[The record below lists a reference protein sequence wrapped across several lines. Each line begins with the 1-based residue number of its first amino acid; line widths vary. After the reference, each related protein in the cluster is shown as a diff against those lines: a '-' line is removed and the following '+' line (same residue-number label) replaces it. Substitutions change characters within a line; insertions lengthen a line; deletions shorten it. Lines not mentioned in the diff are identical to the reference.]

1 MVAGDVY
8 TWNTSTSEAKTG
20 AVLGLTAHWPDS
32 QTYLVSSRLR
42 KDCIKK

>member
-20 AVLGLTAHWPDS
+20 AVLGLTG
-32 QTYLVSSRLR
+32 QTA
-42 KDCIKK
+42 KPTW